1 MYIHIHI
8 VNNNITSKKMG
19 NTCLACTSMGTEI
32 ETAVSYNSK
41 TETTSKD
48 AITPDYIISSS
59 FSKSSQQVCIK
70 MGPIYRKMK
79 LKLKSKHKQMI

>member
-1 MYIHIHI
+1 
-8 VNNNITSKKMG
+8 
-19 NTCLACTSMGTEI
+19 MGTEMETAITSHSKI
-32 ETAVSYNSK
+32 ETA
-41 TETTSKD
+41 SKD
-48 AITPDYIISSS
+48 ASTTDYIISS

>member
-8 VNNNITSKKMG
+8 VNNNITNKKMG
-19 NTCLACTSMGTEI
+19 NTCLTCTSMGTEI
-32 ETAVSYNSK
+32 ETAITSHSK
-41 TETTSKD
+41 IETASKD
-48 AITPDYIISSS
+48 ASTSDYIISS

-79 LKLKSKHKQMI
+79 LKSKYKQMI